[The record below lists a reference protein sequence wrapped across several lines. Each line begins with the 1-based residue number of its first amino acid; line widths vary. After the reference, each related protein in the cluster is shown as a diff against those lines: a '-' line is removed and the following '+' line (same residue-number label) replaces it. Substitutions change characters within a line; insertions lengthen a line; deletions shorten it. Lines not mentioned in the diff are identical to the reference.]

1 MSTRAAFSAIL
12 LTALLGS
19 LLLLRAQNAPGTTEE
34 QAKPRS
40 WNSGPPPKKVYAGKK
55 SSAAP
60 RHDLSG
66 IWNAAAEGG
75 VQAKGVLEHPALFP
89 DHPQDDIGEQPDES
103 KIPRPVPYTPSGLA
117 ALKANKPGV
126 GVRAVGPGLVNDPVD
141 FCDPQ
146 GFPRMELFEF
156 RVVEITQNKNQ
167 VMLLYQFYDN
177 WRVIWTDGRALPD
190 PKEAEPRWNGYSVGK
205 WADDYTFVVD
215 TVGMN
220 EKTWLDNAG
229 RPHSADLTVQ
239 ERFHRLDYDT
249 LELTV
254 TINDPKFYAQPW
266 QALNKFVLH
275 RLPDD
280 YDIQEFFCVP
290 SETEDY
296 NKLIGTPASIA
307 APKK

>member
-1 MSTRAAFSAIL
+1 MSRLSALAAIL
-12 LTALLGS
+12 LTALLS
-19 LLLLRAQNAPGTTEE
+19 SPLVVRAQNAPGTTEE
-34 QAKPRS
+34 ANQGK
-40 WNSGPPPKKVYAGKK
+40 WNNGPPPKKAYVGKK
-55 SSAAP
+55 SAPAP
-60 RHDLSG
+60 RRDLSG

-75 VQAKGVLEHPALFP
+75 VQAKGVLEHPALLP
-89 DHPQDDIGEQPDES
+89 DHPQDDLGEQPDES
-103 KIPRPVPYTPSGLA
+103 KVPRPLPYTPAGLA
-117 ALKANKPGV
+117 ALKSHKPGV

-177 WRVIWTDGRALPD
+177 WRVIWTDGRTLPD
-190 PKEAEPRWNGYSVGK
+190 PQEAEPRWNGYSVGK
-205 WADDYTFVVD
+205 WVDDYTFVAD

-229 RPHSADLTVQ
+229 RPHSSELRVQ
-239 ERFHRLDYDT
+239 ERFHRVDSNT

-254 TINDPKFYAQPW
+254 TISDPKFYSQPW
-266 QALNKFVLH
+266 QALDKFVLH
-275 RLPDD
+275 RLPAD
-280 YDIQEFFCVP
+280 YDVQEFFCAP
-290 SETEDY
+290 SETADY
-296 NKLIGTPASIA
+296 NKLIGDPASVE